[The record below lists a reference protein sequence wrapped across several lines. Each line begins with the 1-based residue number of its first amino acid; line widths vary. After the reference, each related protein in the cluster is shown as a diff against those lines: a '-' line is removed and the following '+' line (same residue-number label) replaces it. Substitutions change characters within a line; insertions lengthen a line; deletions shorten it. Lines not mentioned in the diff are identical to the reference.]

1 MAEEFVSISNLLTN
15 MAIMGASKEEL
26 SRAIDY
32 SIAVIDARKSYV
44 NNRIDELVKCYR
56 NEE

>member
-1 MAEEFVSISNLLTN
+1 MTEEFVSIRNLLKN
-15 MAIMGASKEEL
+15 MAIMGANKEEL

-44 NNRIDELVKCYR
+44 NNGIDELVKRYR